1 MSKSNGE
8 EASCWTDS
16 RFSIK
21 RGEVVS
27 HCAPA
32 LEHLKSALVGL
43 FVLPTPEQ
51 IDTGRFIAGEIV
63 GWGSGL
69 FVKYKENYFIATC
82 GHVLEDPNSLVV
94 YTGPSS
100 APLALGDICDP
111 TSAQALVKK
120 EDSDADIGFIR
131 LVHPERLIE
140 RGREYHSL
148 DTPPAL
154 VAETDGCILFML
166 GYPMSLS
173 RIRITDR
180 TPGGFYLP
188 AGTSFKEQTIAVVKT
203 PLFQI
208 SETNSHYFRAL
219 LEAHHPEEPEGSFQT
234 GGCSGGPVFLLSD
247 RRGLEGDPAGF
258 NWVGIQSHETIY
270 VPGGQGPRYLRF
282 QHVASWSNL
291 VDESD
296 GNLILEASDESAQL
310 NQ

>member
-1 MSKSNGE
+1 MSSGNDQE
-8 EASCWTDS
+8 SSCWTDS
-16 RFSIK
+16 GFSIK
-21 RGEVVS
+21 RGEAVS
-27 HCAPA
+27 LCTPA
-32 LEHLKSALVGL
+32 LERLKRALVGV
-43 FVLPTPEQ
+43 FVLATPEL
-51 IDTGRFIAGEIV
+51 IETGRFIADEIV

-82 GHVLEDPNSLVV
+82 GHVLEDPSSLVI

-111 TSAQALVKK
+111 LSAQALVSK

-131 LVHPERLIE
+131 LEHPERLIE
-140 RGREYHSL
+140 SGREYHAL

-173 RIRITDR
+173 RTRITER
-180 TPGGFYLP
+180 TPGGLYLP
-188 AGTSFKEQTIAVVKT
+188 DGTSCKEQTIAVVRT

-208 SETNSHYFRAL
+208 GESNSHYFRAL
-219 LEAHHPEEPEGSFQT
+219 LEAYHPSQPEGSFRT

-247 RRGLEGDPAGF
+247 RRGLEGDHAGF
-258 NWVGIQSHETIY
+258 KWVGIQSHETTY
-270 VPGGQGPRYLRF
+270 VPGAQSPRYLRL

-296 GNLILEASDESAQL
+296 AQISARDEGTT